1 MNIEQQQYLDN
12 YLKTLT
18 AEERSQIPQIT
29 AEYYCADEYN
39 ANECARLI
47 NAGIKTASC
56 SLKAGYDI
64 ENEPFPEIGRLTVVL
79 NWAEEPVCIVKL
91 NHVSCCPFNEV
102 TEEFA
107 KSEGEGDGTYEWWH
121 KAHIN
126 FFTEYAKTIGAEFTE
141 TSELVLERFDKVYPL

>member
-12 YLKTLT
+12 YLNTLT

-91 NHVSCCPFNEV
+91 NHVSFCHFNEV

-126 FFTEYAKTIGAEFTE
+126 FFTEYANTIGAEFTE

>member
-12 YLKTLT
+12 YLNTLT

-29 AEYYCADEYN
+29 AEYYCSDEYN

-91 NHVSCCPFNEV
+91 NNVSFCPFNEV

-121 KAHIN
+121 EAHIN